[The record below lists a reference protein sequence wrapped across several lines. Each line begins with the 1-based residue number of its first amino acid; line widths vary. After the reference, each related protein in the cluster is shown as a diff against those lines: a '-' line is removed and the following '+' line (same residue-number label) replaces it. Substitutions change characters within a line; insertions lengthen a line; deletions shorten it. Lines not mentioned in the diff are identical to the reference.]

1 MIIHHPDYL
10 KQVSEL
16 THTLAV
22 KSTQLELQAKEIE
35 RLQSLVNDFEA
46 ANIRRQGEI
55 ESLIAQ
61 AKSRVDNLEQLKKD
75 NQCLKRQLNEL
86 QEERVKKSSIVD
98 YSLVPRELLESL
110 GEAYLTYDRTVHDDD
125 GEEVDR
131 IVEECRKAAT
141 FTPHPQQPTYVDEQ
155 GVRRFRKN
163 AIVDR
168 LVKECKSSTV
178 PGLDG
183 LNYIANFDA
192 SREDHAQIAQLIG
205 YSVDGY
211 QSLSYAL
218 PLEDE
223 G

>member
-75 NQCLKRQLNEL
+75 NQRLTRQLNEL
-86 QEERVKKSSIVD
+86 QKEKTKKDSVTD
-98 YSLVPRELLESL
+98 YSLVPCKLLESL
-110 GEAYLTYDRTVHDDD
+110 GEAYLTYDRTGHDDD

-131 IVEECRKAAT
+131 IAEQCRKAAT
-141 FTPHPQQPTYVDEQ
+141 FTPHPQQPTYIDEQ

-163 AIVDR
+163 TIVER
-168 LVKECKSSTV
+168 LVKECKSSV
-178 PGLDG
+178 IPGLDD
-183 LNYIANFDA
+183 LNYIATFDA
-192 SREDHAQIAQLIG
+192 TREDHAQLAQLIG

-211 QSLSYAL
+211 QGLSYAL
-218 PLEDE
+218 PTEDE
-223 G
+223 